1 MQANPKVQ
9 ERPDV
14 SAAERTSHE
23 VVMRILKLRWMGME
37 NETESDAGRAASLD
51 PQCTLLAGL
60 SDAD

>member
-23 VVMRILKLRWMGME
+23 LVMRILKLRWMGME
-37 NETESDAGRAASLD
+37 NEPSQMRVVLRRVD

>member
-23 VVMRILKLRWMGME
+23 LGQRFHGLNHIRQLGKLI
-37 NETESDAGRAASLD
+37 GR
-51 PQCTLLAGL
+51 CG
-60 SDAD
+60 